1 MKNRF
6 NFISIFFFLCYNYF
20 GDKMKKAKLSSQKKT
35 NSMISTD
42 NEMSKL
48 IILILV
54 VALVFALFYVITLFV
69 TKKDSGST
77 TNEGENDTQVSIQYE
92 KILASNI
99 FTQKNNEYYVLV
111 YFSDDNY
118 LDLYKS
124 YLSYYRTSIEGAV
137 PYYLV
142 DMSDVFNKS
151 FIAEKSNLNVSNI
164 KELKFSQTALLRL
177 RDNKIISTYEGNEQI
192 TGKLGRMTK

>member
-1 MKNRF
+1 
-6 NFISIFFFLCYNYF
+6 
-20 GDKMKKAKLSSQKKT
+20 MKKAKLSSQKKT

-99 FTQKNNEYYVLV
+99 FTQKNSEYYVLV

-124 YLSYYRTSIEGAV
+124 YLTYYRTSIEGAV

-142 DMSDVFNKS
+142 DMGDVFNKS

-164 KELKFSQTALLRL
+164 KELKFSQTALLRI

>member
-1 MKNRF
+1 
-6 NFISIFFFLCYNYF
+6 
-20 GDKMKKAKLSSQKKT
+20 MKKAKISSSKKT
-35 NSMISTD
+35 NTMISTD

-69 TKKDSGST
+69 TKKDDDT
-77 TNEGENDTQVSIQYE
+77 TKSSSNEDENVVIQYE
-92 KILASNI
+92 NILAGNI
-99 FTQKNNEYYVLV
+99 FSQKQGEYYVLV
-111 YFSDDNY
+111 YFEDDNY

-124 YLSYYRTSIEGAV
+124 YLTYYKSNVENAT

-142 DMSDVFNKS
+142 DMDDAFNNS
-151 FIAEKSNLNVSNI
+151 FVAEKSNIVSNI
-164 KELKFSQTALLRL
+164 KELKFSQTALLRI
-177 RDNKIISTYEGNEQI
+177 RDKKIISTYEGNEQI

>member
-1 MKNRF
+1 
-6 NFISIFFFLCYNYF
+6 
-20 GDKMKKAKLSSQKKT
+20 MKKAKKISPKKT

-69 TKKDSGST
+69 TKKDSDTTGSS
-77 TNEGENDTQVSIQYE
+77 NEPDKEVSIQYE
-92 KILASNI
+92 NILAGNI
-99 FTQKNNEYYVLV
+99 FSQKDSEYYVLV
-111 YFSDDNY
+111 YFRDDKY

-124 YLSYYRTSIEGAV
+124 YLSYYKSNVSDAF

-142 DMSDVFNKS
+142 EIDDSLNSS
-151 FIAEKSNLNVSNI
+151 FISDKSNIVSNI
-164 KELKFSQTALLRL
+164 KDLKFSQTALLRI
-177 RDNKIISTYEGNEQI
+177 RDKKIISTYEGNEQI

>member
-1 MKNRF
+1 
-6 NFISIFFFLCYNYF
+6 
-20 GDKMKKAKLSSQKKT
+20 MKKAKISSQKKT

-69 TKKDSGST
+69 TKKDSSST
-77 TNEGENDTQVSIQYE
+77 TNEGENDAQVSIQYE

-99 FTQKNNEYYVLV
+99 FTQKNSEYYVLV

-124 YLSYYRTSIEGAV
+124 YLSYYMTSIEGAV

-151 FIAEKSNLNVSNI
+151 FVAEKSNLNVSNI
-164 KELKFSQTALLRL
+164 KELKFSQTALLRI
-177 RDNKIISTYEGNEQI
+177 RDNKIVSTYEGNEQI

>member
-1 MKNRF
+1 
-6 NFISIFFFLCYNYF
+6 
-20 GDKMKKAKLSSQKKT
+20 MKKAKKMSSKKT

-69 TKKDSGST
+69 TKKEDTKT
-77 TNEGENDTQVSIQYE
+77 TSNEPDKEVSIQYE
-92 KILASNI
+92 NILAGNI
-99 FTQKNNEYYVLV
+99 FSQKSTEYYVLV
-111 YFSDDNY
+111 YFKDDKY

-124 YLSYYRTSIEGAV
+124 YLSYYKSNVSDAV

-142 DMSDVFNKS
+142 EIDDSLNSS
-151 FIAEKSNLNVSNI
+151 FISDKSNIVSNI
-164 KELKFSQTALLRL
+164 KDLKFSQTAFLRI
-177 RDNKIISTYEGNEQI
+177 RDKKIISTYEGNEQI

>member
-1 MKNRF
+1 
-6 NFISIFFFLCYNYF
+6 
-20 GDKMKKAKLSSQKKT
+20 
-35 NSMISTD
+35 MISTD

-69 TKKDSGST
+69 TKKDSSST
-77 TNEGENDTQVSIQYE
+77 TNEGENETQVTIQYE

-99 FTQKNNEYYVLV
+99 FSQKNSEYYVLA
-111 YFSDDNY
+111 YFGDDNY

-124 YLSYYRTSIEGAV
+124 YLSYYKTSVDGAV

-142 DMSDVFNKS
+142 DLSDVFNKS

-164 KELKFSQTALLRL
+164 KGLKFSQTALLRI

>member
-6 NFISIFFFLCYNYF
+6 KFISIFFFLCYNYF
-20 GDKMKKAKLSSQKKT
+20 GDKMAKLSSQKKT

-69 TKKDSGST
+69 TKKDSSST
-77 TNEGENDTQVSIQYE
+77 TSEGENETQVNIQYE

-99 FTQKNNEYYVLV
+99 FSQKNSEYYVLV
-111 YFSDDNY
+111 YFSDDKY
-118 LDLYKS
+118 LDLYKN
-124 YLSYYRTSIEGAV
+124 YLSYYKASVEGAT

-164 KELKFSQTALLRL
+164 KELKFSQTALLRI